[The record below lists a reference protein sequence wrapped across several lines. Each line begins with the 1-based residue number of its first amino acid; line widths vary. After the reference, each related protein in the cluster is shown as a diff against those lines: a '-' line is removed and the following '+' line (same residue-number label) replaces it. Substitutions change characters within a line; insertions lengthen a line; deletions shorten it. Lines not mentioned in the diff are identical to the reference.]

1 MPPDSKDASQEKF
14 MFVGGPTLDAQSG
27 NLRSILMRR
36 VKHEGRAKRR
46 KNATEILE
54 LMLSKRAQMPLTVSC
69 SCAPDTK
76 QGAEDA
82 DLQLETAGYSLIRPR
97 TSQIGRLQGS
107 QDRCLTCGGLV
118 AGQQLCLHLRL
129 PGSHRFGAGRCD
141 PLLPVDARA
150 ARLKIHELLD
160 FTTTTI
166 WARFRQLDYPG
177 NCYRAWVLPFDNEL
191 QLYSV
196 LWSSSYHRD
205 ILRVT
210 SGAVVPKIDSQAQL
224 ELRLLALRAL
234 QREIANLSK
243 TTSPDSL
250 VMCILF
256 LAVNDKHKTKV
267 SRDPSPFSPPFVSLQ
282 LLDFYGSRD
291 YHPLHWNML
300 HEIVRRFGGIESLQ
314 TFALSWLLTLA
325 ALMRSAQTL
334 TKPIYPIVGVA
345 GRPLDLQPPSLLFQP
360 RGYSDPLNRAGSGFH
375 ELCTMWPPVKQ
386 EVVQALIHLGQYS
399 RVVQHYSAV
408 VCSPDVLDLL
418 GDCRNAVHH
427 RLLSLPKEDDPTET
441 YLQYTKQTDDAENE
455 LSREVYLT
463 CHLAA
468 VLYALHVTFPLPQT
482 QQIRQSN
489 LAALESRI
497 ARLRALNASGPVVI
511 WCAAVAICL
520 FADDAPEP
528 LVAYISHLITD
539 TGLDTL
545 DELIELLQTFAWVDA
560 AVQETWKGMWTR
572 RFFSS

>member
-1 MPPDSKDASQEKF
+1 
-14 MFVGGPTLDAQSG
+14 
-27 NLRSILMRR
+27 
-36 VKHEGRAKRR
+36 
-46 KNATEILE
+46 
-54 LMLSKRAQMPLTVSC
+54 
-69 SCAPDTK
+69 
-76 QGAEDA
+76 
-82 DLQLETAGYSLIRPR
+82 
-97 TSQIGRLQGS
+97 
-107 QDRCLTCGGLV
+107 
-118 AGQQLCLHLRL
+118 
-129 PGSHRFGAGRCD
+129 
-141 PLLPVDARA
+141 
-150 ARLKIHELLD
+150 
-160 FTTTTI
+160 
-166 WARFRQLDYPG
+166 
-177 NCYRAWVLPFDNEL
+177 VLPFDNEL

-210 SGAVVPKIDSQAQL
+210 SGAVVPQLDSQAQL

-234 QREIANLSK
+234 QREIANVSE

-282 LLDFYGSRD
+282 LLDFYGSRE

-300 HEIVRRFGGIESLQ
+300 HEIVRRFGGIESLK

-334 TKPIYPIVGVA
+334 TKPIYPIVGVS
-345 GRPLDLQPPSLLFQP
+345 GKPLDLQPPGLLFQA
-360 RGYSDPLNRAGSGFH
+360 RGYSDPLDRVGSGFH

-386 EVVQALIHLGQYS
+386 EIVQVLIHLGQYS

-418 GDCRNAVHH
+418 GDCRNTVHH
-427 RLLSLPKEDDPTET
+427 KLLSLPKEDDSIES
-441 YLQYTKQTDDAENE
+441 YLQYTEQTDDAENE
-455 LSREVYLT
+455 NELSREIYLT

-489 LAALESRI
+489 LVALESRI
-497 ARLRALNASGPVVI
+497 GWLCALNASGPVVI
-511 WCAAVAICL
+511 WCAAVAISM
-520 FADDAPEP
+520 FGDDDAPES
-528 LVAYISHLITD
+528 LVAYMAHLMAD
-539 TGLDTL
+539 TGVDTL
-545 DELIELLQTFAWVDA
+545 DKLIELLQTFAWVDA

-572 RFFSS
+572 RFFSSHLPSSVRSVAHL